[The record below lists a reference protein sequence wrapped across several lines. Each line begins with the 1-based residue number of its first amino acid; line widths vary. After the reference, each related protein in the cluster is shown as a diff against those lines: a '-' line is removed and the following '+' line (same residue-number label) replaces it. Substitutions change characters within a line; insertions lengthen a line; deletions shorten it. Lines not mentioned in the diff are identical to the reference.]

1 MSTAMSI
8 DGKIGT
14 RARTRVAISSREDA
28 ARVDAIRAA
37 SDAVLVGGVTLRHD
51 DPRLTVKDPRLV
63 KKRLAAGLPPQPIKV
78 TVVGK
83 LTPAMGK
90 RFFRTGGRKVVFT
103 TEKTSRRLAK
113 TLAGVADVRTA
124 GKTKVDLRRA
134 MRILRKEYGVRR
146 LLLEGGATMNFEML
160 AAGCVDRLRVAV
172 APMAL
177 GGEGMPT
184 LVGGAGFDPKRPL
197 RLRRRKIETV
207 GGMTVIHFDV
217 VR

>member
-1 MSTAMSI
+1 MSTAMTV

-14 RARTRVAISSREDA
+14 RARTRIAISSPEDA
-28 ARVDAIRAA
+28 ARVDAIRAS

-51 DPRLTVKDPRLV
+51 DPRLTVKNPRLV
-63 KKRLAAGLPPQPIKV
+63 AKRVAAGLQPQPIKV
-78 TVVGK
+78 TVIGK
-83 LTPAMGK
+83 LTPAMGR

-103 TEKTSRRLAK
+103 TEKTSRRLVK
-113 TLAGVADVRTA
+113 MLAGAADVRTV
-124 GKTKVDLRRA
+124 GRTKVDLRRA
-134 MRILRKEYGVRR
+134 MGILRKEYGVKR
-146 LLLEGGATMNFEML
+146 LLLEGGATMNYEML

-172 APMAL
+172 APMTL

-197 RLRRRKIETV
+197 RLRRRKIEIV
-207 GGMTVIHFDV
+207 GGMTILHFDV